1 MSQWQRTLTAF
12 FVTIAFLLPISAS
25 AVAPSISFGEEVQF
39 NDGELAY
46 NIASQRIDATHIIV
60 AYSSGNEGDGVA
72 SIGTIDGDTVTFGP
86 TYEFVA
92 GSIRFV
98 DIAMIDATR
107 ALIVYSDSG
116 NGDHGTAVVATIAGT
131 SISYGTPVEFETS
144 GSITDYE
151 TSGYLAMLDSTH
163 FALAYAVESGIVEMP
178 QGGYVVAGTISGTDI
193 TFGST
198 IEYTEQAS
206 LQDVEALDS
215 SRFVLTYQDAGS
227 NKAVIGTVDG
237 TSVTLGT
244 PIVTTTASVSS
255 NAVVAFSESRILLAF
270 SNGDEGAVML
280 IVGTVAD
287 TSITLGTPFFI
298 SDLQASSFSF
308 STLDETNAVLIYN
321 EFLGSE
327 RPSKGVVITL
337 DGMTGSVSDEAVFF
351 DTGFAFY
358 SNVLTIDRDTVLAF
372 TTDEA
377 VDYKGYY
384 AFGTVTLPAS
394 SSSSSSSSQ
403 SSSSEPRSQGGGRR
417 GSPGRGGTALPLGA
431 LRSAPA
437 ITHPASPEQT
447 DALSFEIRTCDRVL
461 KWFKDDATMLGRVNE
476 RLQKRFGFLCR

>member
-1 MSQWQRTLTAF
+1 MQHLQRTFAAF
-12 FVTIAFLLPISAS
+12 SVIIAILLPMGAS
-25 AVAPSISFGEEVQF
+25 AVAPSISFDEEVQF
-39 NDGELAY
+39 NGGELAY
-46 NIASQRIDATHIIV
+46 NVASQKIDATHIIV

-98 DIAMIDATR
+98 DIAMIDATH

-131 SISYGTPVEFETS
+131 SISFGTPVEFETS

-151 TSGYLAMLDSTH
+151 TSGYLAILDSTH

-193 TFGST
+193 TFGSP

-206 LQDVEALDS
+206 FQDVEVLDS

-237 TSVTLGT
+237 TSITLGT
-244 PIVTTTASVSS
+244 PIVTTTANVS
-255 NAVVAFSESRILLAF
+255 NNVVVAFSESRIILAF
-270 SNGDEGAVML
+270 SNGDEVAVML

-298 SDLQASSFSF
+298 SDLQTTSLSF

-321 EFLGSE
+321 EFLDGG
-327 RPSKGVVITL
+327 RRGKGVVITL
-337 DGMTGSVSDEAVFF
+337 DGTTGSVSDEAVFF
-351 DTGFAFY
+351 DTGLAMY

-377 VDYKGYY
+377 ADYEGYY

-403 SSSSEPRSQGGGRR
+403 SSSAEPRSQGGGRR
-417 GSPGRGGTALPLGA
+417 GSPGRGGVAKPLST
-431 LRSAPA
+431 LREERKHAA
-437 ITHPASPEQT
+437 AAATDFEQ
-447 DALSFEIRTCDRVL
+447 RTCDRVL
-461 KWFKDDATMLGRVNE
+461 KWFKNDAKMLGRVNE
-476 RLQKRFGFLCR
+476 RLQKRFGFTCRE